1 MKTFGAQQQFYLK
14 HLKKQTETLRARFEE
29 LQKESLHKMD
39 NLEVQLKAAYE
50 DLQNLADELNREN
63 SEDS

>member
-1 MKTFGAQQQFYLK
+1 MKTFGAQRQFYLK

-39 NLEVQLKAAYE
+39 NLEVQLKASYE
-50 DLQNLADELNREN
+50 DLQNVADELNRED